1 MTDEIVE
8 RFKRAK
14 KEKAIPDSRGPERFR
29 DITQKTQIHDEI
41 VEGYRRARKENRS
54 VNAQENQRQRN
65 IEMQRKEDEES
76 VEEQILKGRKPDLGP
91 SETEERTNRR
101 HERDP
106 RSWGEK
112 RENEDSG
119 LRINEAGQVRE
130 SDADIAGNLQQKRLG
145 GGEMQR
151 RSNETGSS
159 QYPVRPGV
167 ADCRHYAKNGLCSYG
182 SKCHFNHPPH
192 LSPAFPKKM
201 QDCKFF
207 LKGYCKFGSS
217 CSYIHSKEK
226 DVAAEPMPQAQAR
239 AIPDSQER
247 DPREFF
253 QYVTDDT
260 AVDYKRV
267 GIEHEG
273 EILLGW
279 QRMEAEDIVQEQR
292 QAQEIVQEQ
301 RQAQF
306 NVQRE
311 VEESVEERIM
321 RVNKLKQD
329 SDSENVEKERQI
341 EIQRK
346 KKEERLKL
354 DQIEETAKSN
364 IWNRMQ
370 IIGVRDPAGTES
382 KEKKPARD
390 IESERRESRL
400 KLEQM
405 KPTVQFNE
413 GDRVRDVLTELGFER
428 KEGDGF

>member
-1 MTDEIVE
+1 M
-8 RFKRAK
+8 
-14 KEKAIPDSRGPERFR
+14 
-29 DITQKTQIHDEI
+29 
-41 VEGYRRARKENRS
+41 
-54 VNAQENQRQRN
+54 
-65 IEMQRKEDEES
+65 EES
-76 VEEQILKGRKPDLGP
+76 KGRKPDLGP

-192 LSPAFPKKM
+192 LSPA
-201 QDCKFF
+201 
-207 LKGYCKFGSS
+207 
-217 CSYIHSKEK
+217 
-226 DVAAEPMPQAQAR
+226 R

-321 RVNKLKQD
+321 R
-329 SDSENVEKERQI
+329 ENVEKERQI